1 MPRLLHDRYF
11 AYDNVHGCDLVTGQ
25 DVRLDVLPD
34 ASAGDAASDSAF
46 VPAPAALLDVLDG
59 AREGSPR
66 WVSTD
71 VRDHQQAARIA
82 CAAADQAR
90 QRGFVPLL
98 VPLYLR
104 LRDALAD
111 ELEERTL
118 LLISHRQGDATDAR
132 AALLQASSRCPRPHV
147 LLTFRTAS
155 APASAYAV
163 KEAHALYRAD
173 APRRSNVGAELT
185 PELAKLVERAN
196 RALDFSQSGR
206 HAAAERTLRE
216 VVGSL
221 SRRQAFQPA
230 VATALK
236 LGRMLLERGRA
247 PAAERAF
254 EEAAQYGR
262 SSGIAGVEDEARLW
276 QATARTDIGRL
287 TDAESV
293 ARAVLLA
300 TPPESMR
307 HVWAQA
313 VLARVLLWQGRAEEA
328 FVSSLPRTLEPAER
342 ADSIVAA
349 SVDALAVRL
358 LAASGDLFQAGLRAR
373 VLTTSTENAIEP
385 LPRLIAATAH
395 LRVLTAAGELASAEQ
410 RLQEIVRLARTA
422 RSPLRAARAYVIW
435 HDALCLAGR
444 ADDAHRA
451 LMRVARLSRVAP
463 TLLKREIERRMARL
477 PVGGSAVSP
486 GRFLQTPRVA
496 PALVPSL
503 VRLAQEEEDDDAAL
517 KQLTE
522 RVGRELQ
529 TVRLDLVSNDAGPTS
544 VLVSVGAGLPT
555 HLGGRVVEAGI
566 PIADEAGG
574 GKEIGVPIRLGTRLL
589 GALTGRWPFDR
600 RPGGSAQEIL
610 EIAAAVAA
618 PRLEALLA
626 GRRESARSSTSV
638 PELIGVSA
646 AIADVRRA
654 IERAAR
660 APFAVLIEGESGVGK
675 ELAARAVH
683 QLGPRRDRRFCDVNC
698 AALPDELL
706 ESELFGHVKG
716 AFTGAVA
723 DKPGLF
729 EEANGGTLF
738 LDEVADL
745 SLRGQAKL
753 LRVLQQHEV
762 RRVGETFGRK
772 VDVRIVTAA
781 NRDMRAEV
789 SANRFRLDLLYR
801 LDVIRLRIPPLRERP
816 EDIAILAEHFW
827 RASSARVG
835 CTATLTHGVMSALAS
850 YHWPG
855 NVRELQNVMAA
866 LAVAAPA
873 RGSVRA
879 SRLPAAITGAA
890 RVTSCRLA
898 DARAEFERR
907 CVEVALAR
915 AGGSRTR
922 AATALGLSRQG
933 LLKTMARLGFETS
946 SG

>member
-1 MPRLLHDRYF
+1 M
-11 AYDNVHGCDLVTGQ
+11 
-25 DVRLDVLPD
+25 LP
-34 ASAGDAASDSAF
+34 A
-46 VPAPAALLDVLDG
+46 APAALLDVLDG

-71 VRDHQQAARIA
+71 VRDHKHATRLARV
-82 CAAADQAR
+82 AAAEAR

-98 VPLYLR
+98 VPLYFR
-104 LRDALAD
+104 LRDALAA
-111 ELEERTL
+111 ELDERTL
-118 LLISHRQGDATDAR
+118 LLISHAEPDATDAR
-132 AALLQASSRCPRPHV
+132 AALLQAATRCARPHV

-155 APASAYAV
+155 ASQALCTA
-163 KEAHALYRAD
+163 KEARALYRTD
-173 APRRSNVGAELT
+173 ASRRPGGTSELT
-185 PELAKLVERAN
+185 PDLAKFVERSQ
-196 RALDFSQSGR
+196 RALEFSRAGR

-216 VVGSL
+216 VAGSL
-221 SRRQAFQPA
+221 ARRQAFELA
-230 VATALK
+230 SRTTLN

-262 SSGIAGVEDEARLW
+262 SSAITSAEEEARLW
-276 QATARTDIGRL
+276 QATARVDIARL
-287 TDAESV
+287 TDAESI

-300 TPPESMR
+300 NPADSVR
-307 HVWAQA
+307 HRWAQA
-313 VLARVLLWQGRAEEA
+313 VLARVLMWQGRVDEA
-328 FVSSLPRTLEPAER
+328 VTSCLPVVLLAHNTSSNER
-342 ADSIVAA
+342 MVGPVDSVVAA
-349 SVDALAVRL
+349 SASAISVRL
-358 LAASGDLFQAGLRAR
+358 LVASGDLFRAGLRAHE
-373 VLTTSTENAIEP
+373 LTASMAGEPEP
-385 LPRLIAATAH
+385 LPRVIAATAH
-395 LRVLTAAGELASAEQ
+395 LRVLTAAGQLDFAEQ
-410 RLQEIVRLARTA
+410 RLREIVQLAKAA
-422 RSPLRAARAYVIW
+422 RSPLRAARACVIW
-435 HDALCLAGR
+435 HDALCQAGR
-444 ADDAHRA
+444 SEDAHRA
-451 LMRVARLSRVAP
+451 LARVSRMSRVAP
-463 TLLKREIERRMARL
+463 TLLKREIERRMAGL
-477 PVGGSAVSP
+477 PVGRSAVVAGPCSHT
-486 GRFLQTPRVA
+486 LRVA

-503 VRLAQEEEDDDAAL
+503 VRLAQEEEDDDAAMR
-517 KQLTE
+517 QLIE

-529 TVRLDLVSNDAGPTS
+529 SVRLDLVSNDAGPVS
-544 VLVSVGAGLPT
+544 VLISVGTGLPT
-555 HLGGRVVEAGI
+555 RLGGRVVESGI
-566 PIADEAGG
+566 TIVDDADG
-574 GKEIGVPIRLGTRLL
+574 GKEIGVPIRLGARLL
-589 GALTGRWPFDR
+589 GALAARWPFDR
-600 RPGGSAQEIL
+600 RPGGGAQETL

-618 PRLEALLA
+618 PRLESLLA
-626 GRRESARSSTSV
+626 GRRETARSSTAV
-638 PELIGVSA
+638 PELIGASA

-762 RRVGETFGRK
+762 RRVGETFSRK
-772 VDVRIVTAA
+772 VDVRVVTAA

-789 SANRFRLDLLYR
+789 AGNRFRLDLLYR
-801 LDVIRLRIPPLRERP
+801 LDVIRIRIPPLRERP
-816 EDIAILAEHFW
+816 EDIAILADHFW

-866 LAVAAPA
+866 LAVAAPS

-879 SRLPAAITGAA
+879 SRLPAAITGSA

-933 LLKTMARLGFETS
+933 LLKTMARLGFES
-946 SG
+946 APG